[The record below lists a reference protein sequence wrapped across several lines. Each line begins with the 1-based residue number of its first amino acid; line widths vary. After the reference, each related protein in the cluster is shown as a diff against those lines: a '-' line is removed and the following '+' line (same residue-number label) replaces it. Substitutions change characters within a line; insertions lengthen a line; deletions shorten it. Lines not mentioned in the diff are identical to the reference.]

1 MLRRPTIHDIA
12 RELNVSRSTIYKA
25 INNRGSI
32 RIATRD
38 RIIRTLE
45 RYGYR
50 TDTPAADDEEETL
63 RIGFVAFSTPPIERF
78 PTNYLD
84 HIRMGVNQAID
95 EFAFGG
101 LRLEVDFRAPEGD
114 REEAQ
119 TDAVEQLRDAGEVAG
134 YVVMPAGDPTL
145 EPAIDGLVESGL
157 PVITVN
163 RDLPTSQRLCYVGCD
178 YIQSG
183 RLAAELLG
191 KMSGSGR
198 LLTLIG
204 HEPDSMA
211 VDISDRM
218 VGFRSRIAD
227 YHHLSP
233 SPPHK
238 FQGREELLRYLEQE
252 ITRDGVS
259 GIYDV
264 TGNMHIIGDF
274 LIQRGLSRSVAVVGF
289 DLYPETVR
297 YLTDGAIS
305 AVVFQDMA
313 RQSYI
318 ATKMLVE
325 CIRSGEPLRMSIVN
339 TPLHVVMAEN
349 VEYYRDRI

>member
-25 INNRGSI
+25 INDRGSI
-32 RIATRD
+32 RVATRD
-38 RIIRTLE
+38 RIISALA

-50 TDTPAADDEEETL
+50 TDTRPTVDEETVH
-63 RIGFVAFSTPPIERF
+63 IGFVAFSTPPIERF

-84 HIRMGVNQAID
+84 HIRMGVRQATD
-95 EFAFGG
+95 DLRAGG
-101 LRLEVDFRAPEGD
+101 LRLEVAFHAPEGD

-119 TDAVEQLRDAGEVAG
+119 AEAIEQLRATGEVAG
-134 YVVMPAGDPTL
+134 YVVMPAGDPEL
-145 EPAIDGLVESGL
+145 EPMIDDLVEDGL

-163 RDLPTSQRLCYVGCD
+163 RDLPTSHRLCYVGCD
-178 YIQSG
+178 YIRSG

-191 KMSGSGR
+191 KMSGAGR

-227 YHHLSP
+227 HHHLSL

-238 FQGREELLRYLEQE
+238 FQGREELLHYLNLE
-252 ITRDGVS
+252 ITRGDVT

-274 LIQRGLSRSVAVVGF
+274 LIQRGLAGAVTVVGF

-297 YLTDGAIS
+297 YLTDGAIT

-313 RQSYI
+313 RQSYV
-318 ATKMLVE
+318 ATKMLVDR
-325 CIRSGEPLRMSIVN
+325 IRSGEPPRMSIVN